1 VSEKKNNNLVCR
13 GPNFGQGKC
22 SKEFSITCWIWQANA
37 ILINLISIWSDSKLW
52 LKRESDSSFL
62 FENSNHVSNCKFDPL
77 SNCSQLKFS
86 LISIRNRIDQ
96 KQIKHVILNSF
107 KYFWDKIWT
116 PAYIKIIKILI
127 YWLHITSIRIPGRYV
142 FHRQFFV
149 DEKKVIKLSMKKSNH
164 EYFFH
169 RQFFRVHRQILNFID
184 KYIFFSSTIV
194 FFIDNSFFSSTNV
207 ILTLKVELP

>member
-1 VSEKKNNNLVCR
+1 MCQKKFNHLVCR
-13 GPNFGQGKC
+13 GPNFSQGKY

-77 SNCSQLKFS
+77 SNCSQLKFW

-127 YWLHITSIRIPGRYV
+127 YWLHITSIRIPHRRLPGFGTCHATDLIQNFFIGRTLTAGTIRHDGL
-142 FHRQFFV
+142 FKQIAHR
-149 DEKKVIKLSMKKSNH
+149 
-164 EYFFH
+164 EYFLDSIGKL
-169 RQFFRVHRQILNFID
+169 RIAVW
-184 KYIFFSSTIV
+184 
-194 FFIDNSFFSSTNV
+194 
-207 ILTLKVELP
+207 